1 MLLRS
6 ALIALSLVGCGSDSP
21 GSVPAAADAASDAAD
36 AADGTRTLANCTTSI
51 AADAPEFFKRY
62 FKCVTITVTATSV
75 VIASE
80 GLPPHKSNY
89 WPNASPNWEAFDTS
103 RGAMYLE
110 NPNKL
115 QTQALRF
122 TIPKEPVAKPI
133 TINASFV
140 DGVVGT
146 NGEEYGLGPVGV
158 AIDSVA
164 LFNPLAAPGDDIE
177 DEKYTFDRYNAHP
190 EMRGAYH
197 YHTASMGPLEVLKSI
212 GAVTNTTP
220 GSAELELYGILCD
233 GTVVLGCRELDG
245 SAPAGTL
252 DPQGGHLHDLVDNKG
267 VKLLAGRYHTHVCP
281 STAGARRFTPE
292 IQYYTTCQK

>member
-1 MLLRS
+1 MVGR
-6 ALIALSLVGCGSDSP
+6 IALAALLVVGCSTDE
-21 GSVPAAADAASDAAD
+21 AAPAASDAAAPAD
-36 AADGTRTLANCTTSI
+36 TADGALTLANCATSI

-62 FKCVTITVTATSV
+62 FRCVTITVTDTAV

-89 WPNASPNWEAFDTS
+89 WPNSSPNWEPFDTS

-115 QTQALRF
+115 QSQGMRF
-122 TIPKEPVAKPI
+122 TIPKAPVAKPL
-133 TINASFV
+133 TINASLV

-146 NGEEYGLGPVGV
+146 HGEEYGLGPVGV
-158 AIDSVA
+158 ALDSVA
-164 LFNPLAAPGDDIE
+164 MFNPLAAPGDDIE

-197 YHTASMGPLEVLKSI
+197 YHTASAGPLEVLKSI
-212 GAVTNTTP
+212 GAISNTTP
-220 GSAELELYGILCD
+220 GSAELEVYGILCD

-245 SAPAGTL
+245 AAPSATL
-252 DPQGGHLHDLVDNKG
+252 DAQGGHVHDLTDGAG
-267 VKLLAGRYHTHVCP
+267 VKLLVDRYHTHVCP
-281 STAGARRFTPE
+281 SAAGGRRFTPE
-292 IQYYTTCQK
+292 IQYYTTCQRG